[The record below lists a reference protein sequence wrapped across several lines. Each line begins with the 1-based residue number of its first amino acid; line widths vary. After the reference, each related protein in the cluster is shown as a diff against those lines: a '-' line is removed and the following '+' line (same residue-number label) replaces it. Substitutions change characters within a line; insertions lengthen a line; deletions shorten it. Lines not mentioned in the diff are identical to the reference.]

1 MKKHAYLFALQ
12 QQPKNPIVHCAVV
25 ELSIKI
31 EHKKSVYKIKTA
43 YPAIM
48 DRLSKNELVCVK
60 PRS

>member
-12 QQPKNPIVHCAVV
+12 QQPQNPIVHCAAV
-25 ELSIKI
+25 EI
-31 EHKKSVYKIKTA
+31 EMAFLNKRKAYKIKTA
-43 YPAIM
+43 YSAIM